1 MIKMFAVYETFASIQ
16 GESTY
21 AGLPCFFIRFAG
33 CNLRCAYCDTVKA
46 QEASAGKMMSENDLL
61 KLVEENAKGIDL
73 VELTGGEPLLQRDLP
88 LLAEKLIAA
97 GKTVLIETNGSVD
110 ISALPEAVV
119 RIVDWKGPSSGMEP
133 EMLESNFR
141 ILRPRDQVKFVIAD
155 DADFDAASAVIR
167 KFDLPSQTAHILFSP
182 AWGSDVKHM
191 AERIVTERLP
201 VRVNLQFHKYIW
213 GPTVEGV

>member
-1 MIKMFAVYETFASIQ
+1 MFSVYETFASIQ

-21 AGLPCFFIRFAG
+21 AGVPCYFIRFAG

-46 QEASAGKMMSENDLL
+46 QDTDAGKPMTEDELL
-61 KLVEENAKGIDL
+61 ALVKEQSAGIDL
-73 VELTGGEPLLQRDLP
+73 VELTGGEPLLQKELP
-88 LLAEKLIAA
+88 RLVEGLTAM

-110 ISALPEAVV
+110 ISLLPEQVV
-119 RIVDWKGPSSGMEP
+119 RIVDWKGPSSGMESQ
-133 EMLESNFR
+133 MLESNFR
-141 ILRPRDQVKFVIAD
+141 ALRPRDQVKFVIAD
-155 DADFDAASAVIR
+155 DADFDAAVAVIR
-167 KFDLPSQTAHILFSP
+167 KFDLSAQTPHILFSP

-191 AERIVTERLP
+191 AERIVAERLP

>member
-155 DADFDAASAVIR
+155 DADFDAALAVIR

-182 AWGSDVKHM
+182 AWGSDVKRM
-191 AERIVTERLP
+191 AERIVSERIP
-201 VRVNLQFHKYIW
+201 ARVNLQFHKYIW

>member
-182 AWGSDVKHM
+182 AWESDVKHM

>member
-182 AWGSDVKHM
+182 AWGSDVKRM